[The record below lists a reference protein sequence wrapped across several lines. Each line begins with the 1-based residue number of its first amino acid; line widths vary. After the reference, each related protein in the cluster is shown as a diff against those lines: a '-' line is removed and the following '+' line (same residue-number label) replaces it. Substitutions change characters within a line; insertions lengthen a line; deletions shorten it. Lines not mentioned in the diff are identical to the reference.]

1 MLPFLA
7 RSHIVQV
14 GIVVPDMEQGLKT
27 WSAALGLGP

>member
-7 RSHIVQV
+7 RGRIVQI

-27 WSAALGLGP
+27 WSAALGLSP